1 MIAAQPHALALHR
14 MSAAILPEP
23 SRFPQLGPVHTVAK
37 RVHPPGR
44 VDYSVSTHIHES
56 KKILQKKIQ
65 SQSAFFPQHQALSSL
80 YQPWSLSSSYSL
92 NVGLLGGH

>member
-56 KKILQKKIQ
+56 KKYYRKK
-65 SQSAFFPQHQALSSL
+65 FNLSLRSFRSIKP
-80 YQPWSLSSSYSL
+80 Y
-92 NVGLLGGH
+92 LLCTNLGV